1 MQSIFVAGEESEARK
16 YLGAT
21 IHSCGYRLKFARQ
34 SERSA
39 ARIAMDSADA
49 CVLLLDFATLQ
60 QDGLLTL
67 QELRRLRSDLPI
79 IVFSTS
85 DSPRDMLRALK
96 QGASGFLAKPVNATD
111 LQDAIGEVLSDQQN
125 SSGSTAGDML
135 KRDNMLAAPDGP
147 WSSKLETLLDRASFS
162 SVPLLLRGETGVGK
176 EVIARRF
183 HLRSPRS
190 RGPFLKLNCAALP
203 SELVESELFGYERGA
218 FTGAF
223 KTTAG
228 KFEMANGGT
237 ILLDE
242 IGDMDVRLQAK
253 LLQVIQDKEFLRIG
267 SSELVRVDVRVM
279 AATHRDLEACIS
291 QGTFREDLFYR
302 LNVIDINIPALRDR
316 VSEILPL
323 AELFL
328 RRHATA
334 EMPSPE
340 ISLTLQRALLDHD
353 WPGNI
358 RELENVMQKFL
369 VLRNADWIADEL
381 VSRSRTRKPAASAR
395 VAPPVNSRL
404 IDLADAGTIRNA
416 LNTAQWDRAKAAKL
430 LDMDRG
436 ALESR
441 MKELAIQH
449 GPVPVS
455 VSTDDRTDGP
465 SASILSDVDD
475 ARKAAE
481 SEAILTALNS
491 SRWNRKQ
498 AAALLGIDYKALL
511 YRMKKLGIGEKLDP
525 GQSVQPPAADQP
537 VAVPDK
543 IRLNAG

>member
-1 MQSIFVAGEESEARK
+1 MRTIFVAGDEPAVRR
-16 YLGAT
+16 YLGPA
-21 IHSCGYRLKFARQ
+21 INSSGYQFRFTRQ
-34 SERSA
+34 NENSPVCIA
-39 ARIAMDSADA
+39 AESGDA
-49 CVLLLDFATLQ
+49 GLLLLDFATPF
-60 QDGLLTL
+60 QDSLKTL
-67 QELRRLRSDLPI
+67 QEIRKLRADLPI
-79 IVFSTS
+79 IAFSS
-85 DSPRDMLRALK
+85 ADSPRDILRALK
-96 QGASGFLAKPVNATD
+96 QGASDFLVKPATSAD
-111 LQDAIGEVLSDQQN
+111 FCTAVERVISYQQMPPDDSTDDADGGD
-125 SSGSTAGDML
+125 GS
-135 KRDNMLAAPDGP
+135 LAAPMGA
-147 WSSKLETLLDRASFS
+147 WSTKIELLLDRASNS

-183 HLRSPRS
+183 HLRSPRA

-223 KTTAG
+223 KTTPG

-267 SSELVRVDVRVM
+267 SSETVRVDVRVM
-279 AATHRDLEACIS
+279 AATHRDLETAIT

-302 LNVIDINIPALRDR
+302 LNIIDIHIPPLRER
-316 VSEILPL
+316 LSEVLPL

-328 RRHATA
+328 RRHAT
-334 EMPSPE
+334 PE
-340 ISLTLQRALLDHD
+340 TPAPELTLVLKRALLDHD

-358 RELENVMQKFL
+358 RELENVMRKFL
-369 VLRNADWIADEL
+369 ILRNPDWIVDEL
-381 VSRSRTRKPAASAR
+381 ASRSRRKKPALSAR
-395 VAPPVNSRL
+395 AGSPVTSRL
-404 IDLADAGTIRNA
+404 LELSEAGAIRNA
-416 LNTAQWDRAKAAKL
+416 LNTTQWDRAKAAKL
-430 LDMDRG
+430 LNMDYA

-455 VSTDDRTDGP
+455 GVSAERVDVSG
-465 SASILSDVDD
+465 SSILSDVDD

-481 SEAILTALNS
+481 AEAIITALNS

-498 AAALLGIDYKALL
+498 AASLLGIDYKALL
-511 YRMKKLGIGEKLDP
+511 YKMKKLGVGDKPDL
-525 GQSVQPPAADQP
+525 GQPLPKPAAEKQAP
-537 VAVPDK
+537 VQEKSA
-543 IRLNAG
+543 